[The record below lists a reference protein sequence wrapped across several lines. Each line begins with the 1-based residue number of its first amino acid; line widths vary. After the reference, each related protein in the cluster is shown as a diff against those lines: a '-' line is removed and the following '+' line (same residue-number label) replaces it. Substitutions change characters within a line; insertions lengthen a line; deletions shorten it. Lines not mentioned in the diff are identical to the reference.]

1 MLGRPLLTFPLA
13 ESSLRF
19 RNRRIRRTQHRF
31 TGFLSSPPL
40 SLSSSI
46 RRPSAD
52 FITIRTN
59 LGGHSPLEEGRPEEE
74 EEEAGLRGAWPLW
87 PSKSFSLLWSWDP
100 DMGQR
105 ANMVQWTGSA
115 YTVHV
120 NLACKVKAG

>member
-1 MLGRPLLTFPLA
+1 MYVDIPRPLSP
-13 ESSLRF
+13 SLS
-19 RNRRIRRTQHRF
+19 
-31 TGFLSSPPL
+31 LSLSLSLSFPL
-40 SLSSSI
+40 SLL
-46 RRPSAD
+46 PFAD